1 MQQFKRGSSYNIIE
15 DVGQEL
21 KSSPGWWE
29 SGPADRKVAVSIP
42 WSGHVPRLQVW
53 SLVRAHTGSNQ
64 LTFFSHTDVS
74 VSLPSSLSKINEEIM
89 SLGEG
94 KMG

>member
-1 MQQFKRGSSYNIIE
+1 MAWLVGVPFHTPKVLGFGS
-15 DVGQEL
+15 V
-21 KSSPGWWE
+21 
-29 SGPADRKVAVSIP
+29 
-42 WSGHVPRLQVW
+42 SGHVPRLQVW
-53 SLVRAHTGSNQ
+53 SLVGAHTGSNQ
-64 LTFFSHTDVS
+64 LMFFSHTDVS